1 MGNQRIKLVEASIV
15 DARRLVLHFSDG
27 SEGTADLGD
36 LMADDA
42 FAALRDDAAFEAFE
56 IDHGT
61 LEWPEAQVGLAVEF
75 LYARANA
82 LPEPK
87 TREDAKANELT
98 VSLRTLRKL
107 SGKTQAQVA
116 ESNGVT
122 QATVAGIERR
132 DDHKLSVLR
141 SYVQSLGGSL
151 EVVAE
156 INGVRYTLHGV

>member
-1 MGNQRIKLVEASIV
+1 MASHRIKLVEATLV
-15 DARRLVLHFSDG
+15 DARRLELRFSDG
-27 SEGTADLGD
+27 SEGIADLGD
-36 LMADDA
+36 LMTDPA
-42 FAALRDDAAFEAFE
+42 FAALRDDAAFAGFE

-61 LEWPEAQVGLAVEF
+61 LEWPSAQVGLAVEF

-98 VSLRTLRKL
+98 VSLRKLRNL
-107 SGKTQAQVA
+107 AGKTQAQVA
-116 ESNGVT
+116 ESTGVT

-132 DDHKLSVLR
+132 EDHKLSVLR
-141 SYVQSLGGSL
+141 NYVQSLGGTL

-156 INGVRYTLHGV
+156 INGVKYTLHGV